1 METINCKH
9 VEQGRPGQEPNGKA
23 CRRVA
28 YRNLFYC
35 HAHRHLY
42 LGGETRTEY
51 EKRRKTLSEDDPDY
65 EPPIMK
71 AMLEDP
77 EPRTDPAPEQEPR
90 PLSPDWD
97 ELQEEGGWWDT
108 ALVDPTS
115 EERKKEAL
123 ANAEAAKRSLKAE
136 EIYTVASL
144 GGEVTDEM
152 FGRDLSS
159 SIIRG
164 GITGVGLL
172 LAIPILPV
180 VMLFLLA
187 AAFNAP
193 LDGGGDVATDMISS
207 ISEDLWKPQFFAIS
221 VLMGSLIGFGNHRKR
236 TEALTKGQADFI
248 TAFPRAPDGSLIAS
262 QEET

>member
-51 EKRRKTLSEDDPDY
+51 EKRRKTLSEEDPDY

-97 ELQEEGGWWDT
+97 ELQEEGGWWDA
-108 ALVDPTS
+108 ALPGATPA
-115 EERKKEAL
+115 ERKKEAL
-123 ANAEAAKRSLKAE
+123 ANAEVAERSLKAE

-152 FGRDLSS
+152 FGRDLSG
-159 SIIRG
+159 SIIAKAG
-164 GITGVGLL
+164 GAVGFVLFLPFIPVL
-172 LAIPILPV
+172 LAGAL
-180 VMLFLLA
+180 
-187 AAFNAP
+187 
-193 LDGGGDVATDMISS
+193 GGGGVEIGGPAVIPLIEALWTPPIFVSAILFGSLVGFSDFRKRAEALARGYAESG
-207 ISEDLWKPQFFAIS
+207 EDL
-221 VLMGSLIGFGNHRKR
+221 
-236 TEALTKGQADFI
+236 T
-248 TAFPRAPDGSLIAS
+248 
-262 QEET
+262 

>member
-9 VEQGRPGQEPNGKA
+9 VEPNGKV

-28 YRNLFYC
+28 FRNLFYC
-35 HAHRHLY
+35 YAHRHLY

-51 EKRRKTLSEDDPDY
+51 EKRRKTLSEEGNTLPEEDPDY

-77 EPRTDPAPEQEPR
+77 EPHTDPEPEQEPR
-90 PLSPDWD
+90 PLPPDWD

-108 ALVDPTS
+108 ALVDPTP

-123 ANAEAAKRSLKAE
+123 ANAEVAKRSLKAE

-159 SIIRG
+159 SIVMG
-164 GITGVGLL
+164 GITGFAALIAIPFLPVILMIL
-172 LAIPILPV
+172 LAGAV
-180 VMLFLLA
+180 GGNVGS
-187 AAFNAP
+187 
-193 LDGGGDVATDMISS
+193 GGGDFANDTISS
-207 ISEDLWKPQFFAIS
+207 LSQALWKLQFFAVFIS
-221 VLMGSLIGFGNHRKR
+221 GGALLGFSNHRKR
-236 TEALTKGQADFI
+236 AEALARGYADLEG
-248 TAFPRAPDGSLIAS
+248 AAES
-262 QEET
+262 EEDLT

>member
-9 VEQGRPGQEPNGKA
+9 VEPNGKV

-28 YRNLFYC
+28 FRNLFYC
-35 HAHRHLY
+35 YAHRHLY

-51 EKRRKTLSEDDPDY
+51 EKRRKTLSVSSLDY

-77 EPRTDPAPEQEPR
+77 EPHTDPEPEQEPR
-90 PLSPDWD
+90 PLPPDWD

-108 ALVDPTS
+108 ALVDPTP

-123 ANAEAAKRSLKAE
+123 ANAEVAKRSLKAE

-144 GGEVTDEM
+144 GGKVTDEM

-159 SIIRG
+159 SIVMG
-164 GITGVGLL
+164 GITGFAALIAIPFLPVILMIL
-172 LAIPILPV
+172 LAGAV
-180 VMLFLLA
+180 GGHVGS
-187 AAFNAP
+187 
-193 LDGGGDVATDMISS
+193 GGGDIANDTISS
-207 ISEDLWKPQFFAIS
+207 LTQALWKLQFFAVFVS
-221 VLMGSLIGFGNHRKR
+221 AGSLIGFGNHRKR
-236 TEALTKGQADFI
+236 MEALTKGKADFI
-248 TAFPRAPDGSLIAS
+248 AEGPLMDS
-262 QEET
+262 

>member
-9 VEQGRPGQEPNGKA
+9 VEPNGKV

-28 YRNLFYC
+28 FRNLFYC
-35 HAHRHLY
+35 YAHKHLY

-51 EKRRKTLSEDDPDY
+51 EKRRKTLSEEGKTLPEEDPDY

-77 EPRTDPAPEQEPR
+77 EPLPDPEPEQEPR

-97 ELQEEGGWWDT
+97 ELQEEEGWWDS
-108 ALVDPTS
+108 ALVEATP

-123 ANAEAAKRSLKAE
+123 ANAEVAERSLKAE

-159 SIIRG
+159 SIVRG
-164 GITGVGLL
+164 GITGFAALIAIPFLPVILMML
-172 LAIPILPV
+172 LAGAV
-180 VMLFLLA
+180 GGNVGS
-187 AAFNAP
+187 
-193 LDGGGDVATDMISS
+193 GGGDFANDTISS
-207 ISEDLWKPQFFAIS
+207 LSQALWKLQFFAVFIS
-221 VLMGSLIGFGNHRKR
+221 GGALLGFSNHRKR
-236 TEALTKGQADFI
+236 MEALTKGKADFI
-248 TAFPRAPDGSLIAS
+248 AEGSLMDS
-262 QEET
+262 

>member
-9 VEQGRPGQEPNGKA
+9 VEQGRLGQEPNGKA

-51 EKRRKTLSEDDPDY
+51 EKRRKTLSEEDPDY

-77 EPRTDPAPEQEPR
+77 EPLPDPEPEQEPR

-97 ELQEEGGWWDT
+97 ELQEEEGWWDS
-108 ALVDPTS
+108 ALVEATP

-123 ANAEAAKRSLKAE
+123 ANAEVAERSLKAE

-159 SIIRG
+159 SIVMG
-164 GITGVGLL
+164 GITGFAALIAIPFLPVILMML
-172 LAIPILPV
+172 LAGAV
-180 VMLFLLA
+180 GGNVGS
-187 AAFNAP
+187 
-193 LDGGGDVATDMISS
+193 GGGDFANDTISS
-207 ISEDLWKPQFFAIS
+207 LSQALWKLQFFAVFIS
-221 VLMGSLIGFGNHRKR
+221 GGALLGFSNHRKR
-236 TEALTKGQADFI
+236 MEALTKGKADFI
-248 TAFPRAPDGSLIAS
+248 AEGPLMDS
-262 QEET
+262 